1 MPDQISQRW
10 LGIDAK
16 ERLAMLVRVMAHF
29 GGERNLVFC
38 NTKIEC
44 AEVAAQLC
52 REGMVAVALHGDL
65 EQLQRNQTLIRF
77 ANGSANVLVASD
89 VAARGLDIEAVD
101 VVFNH
106 SLPAQP
112 EVYTHRIGRTG
123 RGGQAGS
130 AVSLVADREMNRLH
144 AIEAFS
150 DQGPMPMLQLPDH
163 SPDGPLPEPQYV
175 TLEINGGRRHKL
187 RPGDILGALTAHKDI
202 ARSVVG
208 KIDLLDQSTYVAVHT
223 AVAAAAL
230 KQLNQHKIK
239 GRAVRARRV
248 N

>member
-1 MPDQISQRW
+1 
-10 LGIDAK
+10 
-16 ERLAMLVRVMAHF
+16 
-29 GGERNLVFC
+29 
-38 NTKIEC
+38 
-44 AEVAAQLC
+44 
-52 REGMVAVALHGDL
+52 
-65 EQLQRNQTLIRF
+65 
-77 ANGSANVLVASD
+77 
-89 VAARGLDIEAVD
+89 
-101 VVFNH
+101 
-106 SLPAQP
+106 
-112 EVYTHRIGRTG
+112 
-123 RGGQAGS
+123 
-130 AVSLVADREMNRLH
+130 
-144 AIEAFS
+144 
-150 DQGPMPMLQLPDH
+150 MPMLQLPDH

-202 ARSVVG
+202 AGSVVG